1 MAPEICCVAN
11 ICATTSAELWGS
23 GLRVSPT
30 EKPVARY
37 TKAAS
42 TMWHTMAVCPPYL
55 PQRVEMTKCKRVQ
68 IKCRQSVELSTPH
81 FALKINQLN
90 SKSAECRQFYIL

>member
-1 MAPEICCVAN
+1 MEPAICRMTN
-11 ICATTSAELWGS
+11 SCATTSAELWGS

-30 EKPVARY
+30 EKSVARY

-42 TMWHTMAVCPPYL
+42 TMWHTITVCTPIL
-55 PQRVEMTKCKRVQ
+55 AATCRNGKVQ
-68 IKCRQSVELSTPH
+68 IKCRRSVELSTLL
-81 FALKINQLN
+81 FVLNINELN